1 MPGPKRFLSTG
12 CQNLTDRSKFFR
24 DHSVGSNCMIIRQF
38 LAVPKRSDP
47 GRAPPQRLD
56 IAAAAKDTRGV
67 MTRTAD
73 SVPALDADL
82 VAPRP
87 AGGRTRRINE
97 AKILKA
103 AEAVFAEA
111 GYNGASMQAIAERAG
126 LPKANL
132 HYYFG
137 TKETL
142 YRTLLARIL
151 DMWVEAFD
159 HIEPER
165 DPAEAL
171 AAYIRDKM
179 AWSRTRPLASKVF
192 ANEIVHGAQQI
203 EGYLTDKLRR
213 TVEQK
218 SAVIRGWIAEGRMA
232 EVDPRHLF
240 FLLWAATQTYA
251 DFDAQV
257 SAVLGTSELAA
268 RDWDTATAEV
278 TRVVLRGCG
287 LTPPGGEG
295 AGCAGR

>member
-1 MPGPKRFLSTG
+1 MDT
-12 CQNLTDRSKFFR
+12 
-24 DHSVGSNCMIIRQF
+24 
-38 LAVPKRSDP
+38 
-47 GRAPPQRLD
+47 QR
-56 IAAAAKDTRGV
+56 V
-67 MTRTAD
+67 MTRAD
-73 SVPALDADL
+73 DSAPAVEADL

-97 AKILKA
+97 AKILEA

-159 HIEPER
+159 HIEPDR
-165 DPAEAL
+165 DPADAL
-171 AAYIRDKM
+171 AAYLRDKM
-179 AWSRTRPLASKVF
+179 TWSRTRPLASKVF

-203 EGYLTDKLRR
+203 ESYLSDKLRR
-213 TVEQK
+213 TVDQK
-218 SAVIRGWIAEGRMA
+218 SAVIRGWIADGRMA

-251 DFDAQV
+251 DFDTQV
-257 SAVLGTSELAA
+257 SAVLGRSELSAG
-268 RDWDTATAEV
+268 DWDEATAAV

-287 LTPPGGEG
+287 LEPPAAAVGSGGE
-295 AGCAGR
+295 